1 MILPRFLSKL
11 IPGFNVI
18 DVKEWISKGHIDIYV
33 TKADSAAPRAC
44 FRCQTPFQ
52 RLTGHYRQK
61 IQAMPILQFKTF
73 VYLKRAKGFCPGC
86 KKIRAE
92 HLEFICPE
100 TPHLTRDY
108 AWWLV
113 NRQNPTSFFH
123 LAFPLKF
130 SYQLTTTSGG

>member
-52 RLTGHYRQK
+52 RLSGHYRQK
-61 IQAMPILQFKTF
+61 IQAMPILRKSSEPYVFF
-73 VYLKRAKGFCPGC
+73 
-86 KKIRAE
+86 
-92 HLEFICPE
+92 
-100 TPHLTRDY
+100 
-108 AWWLV
+108 
-113 NRQNPTSFFH
+113 SFS
-123 LAFPLKF
+123 FPLKV
-130 SYQLTTTSGG
+130 